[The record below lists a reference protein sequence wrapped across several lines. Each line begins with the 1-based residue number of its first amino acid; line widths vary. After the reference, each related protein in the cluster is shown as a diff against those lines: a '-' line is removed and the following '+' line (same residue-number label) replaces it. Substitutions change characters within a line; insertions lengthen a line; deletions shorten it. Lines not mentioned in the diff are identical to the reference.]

1 MQCVADPAAA
11 AALGVFADPAAASSV
26 QAASVLSQPAAA
38 RSMVE
43 VDSAAAAAVPHTQ
56 LRKHMHTI
64 MRSMQFN
71 NKARHCNRQ
80 VSIELSYEMR
90 AVTIVVHL
98 TLQYKYAM

>member
-1 MQCVADPAAA
+1 M
-11 AALGVFADPAAASSV
+11 

-38 RSMVE
+38 LGMVD
-43 VDSAAAAAVPHTQ
+43 VVSADAAAVPHTQ

-64 MRSMQFN
+64 MLSMQFN

-80 VSIELSYEMR
+80 VSIELSYEML

-98 TLQYKYAM
+98 ALHYKYAM